1 MVSRPSYIYQLYWA
15 RENNKRTKAN
25 NGEIHL
31 FVVGIVILTVTL
43 LYLEQ
48 CPAKSPLQ
56 YYQILQDKPKKSN
69 ARIEMYG

>member
-1 MVSRPSYIYQLYWA
+1 MASRPSYIYQQCWA

-31 FVVGIVILTVTL
+31 FVACMVIHTVTL

-48 CPAKSPLQ
+48 CPAKSPYDTIKFYKQ
-56 YYQILQDKPKKSN
+56 KKSN